1 MSFPFQ
7 RALLIANPI
16 AGAGRGEARARA
28 LEAALGE
35 AGLGAELRLTS
46 GAGDA
51 RRFATERSSEIDV
64 IVSIGGDGTLREI
77 LDGLQGSG
85 GASAGATPP
94 VATLPMG
101 TANVL
106 AIDFGLP
113 KTIPG
118 VVEMLRTGTTRDLD
132 LARIGAGDGPMTT
145 SFLAIGAGLDAEV
158 VHRLDSVRTGA
169 ISKLTYVPHVVRA
182 VAGYT
187 PPVLRVTI
195 DGKPLDGT
203 YGQVLIANIIN
214 YGGFLKLDPATE
226 SDDGLW
232 EVYLWKRGNRRELSR
247 SAIRGATG
255 HLPGGP
261 CTMVRAKKV
270 EITSDAPSPYHVD
283 GDAGGMTPLVFE
295 VTGKRQAIVVPRAKS

>member
-51 RRFATERSSEIDV
+51 RRFATERSSDVDV

-77 LDGLQGSG
+77 LDGLQGIS
-85 GASAGATPP
+85 GASAGAIPP

-132 LARIGAGDGPMTT
+132 LARIATRDEPATT
-145 SFLAIGAGLDAEV
+145 SFLAIGAGLDAEGV
-158 VHRLDSVRTGA
+158 MDLVRTA
-169 ISKLTYVPHVVRA
+169 
-182 VAGYT
+182 
-187 PPVLRVTI
+187 
-195 DGKPLDGT
+195 LDGWEL
-203 YGQVLIANIIN
+203 GADEQPGSQEQVQQDT
-214 YGGFLKLDPATE
+214 GSK
-226 SDDGLW
+226 
-232 EVYLWKRGNRRELSR
+232 
-247 SAIRGATG
+247 GAAKTAG
-255 HLPGGP
+255 PG
-261 CTMVRAKKV
+261 A
-270 EITSDAPSPYHVD
+270 S
-283 GDAGGMTPLVFE
+283 
-295 VTGKRQAIVVPRAKS
+295 GKDSI

>member
-1 MSFPFQ
+1 MSSPYQ

-16 AGAGRGEARARA
+16 AGAGRGKDRALA
-28 LEAALGE
+28 LEAALNE
-35 AGLGAELRLTS
+35 SGLPAELRLTG

-51 RRFATERSSEIDV
+51 RRFAAERAAGFDV

-77 LDGLQGSG
+77 LDGLQ
-85 GASAGATPP
+85 ASDDKAIP

-113 KTIPG
+113 KSIPG
-118 VVEMLRTGTTRDLD
+118 VVEMLRTGTTRNLD
-132 LARIGAGDGPMTT
+132 LARIQAGDLAPTT
-145 SFLAIGAGLDAEV
+145 SFLAVGAGLDGEV
-158 VHRLDSVRTGA
+158 VQRLDSVRSGP

-182 VAGYT
+182 VAGYK
-187 PPVLRVTI
+187 PPVLRVVI

-203 YGQVLIANIIN
+203 FGQVLIANIIN
-214 YGGFLKLDPATE
+214 YGGFLKLDPGART
-226 SDDGLW
+226 DDGLW
-232 EVYLWKRGNRRELSR
+232 EVYLWRRGNRRELSR
-247 SAIRGATG
+247 SAIRGAAR

-270 EITSDAPSPYHVD
+270 EITSDAPTPYHVD
-283 GDAGGMTPLVFE
+283 GDAGGQTPLVFE
-295 VTGKRQAIVVPRAKS
+295 VTGKRQAIVVPRPRS